1 MASAAH
7 KVDISW
13 DRRPAGVVVH
23 VVYDNARRL
32 NVLNPPALLD
42 LTEAFLSLAREDD
55 IRVVVFSGA
64 GGKAFIGGADIN
76 HMVTM
81 KSSED
86 GRAFITLIHKLCQSI
101 RDCPV
106 PVICRAEGYT
116 LGAGLE
122 VAAACDMRIA
132 ADNAFF
138 GMPEVKVGIPSV
150 VEAAL
155 LPRLIGWGRTS
166 RMLLTAENIDAA
178 KAEAWGLVEEVVP
191 LAELDRGRRA
201 LRRCHRRSDA
211 ALGTGTEASDAPL
224 GAPVARRGRAGRHR
238 RPRPIGDRRRAH
250 RAHGRVHQS
259 QEEVT
264 TMAKT
269 VRVGCHSGFWGDTET
284 AAVQLVRHGNVDY
297 LVSDYL
303 AEVTMS
309 IMAAQKLRN
318 PQAGYA
324 TDFVTTVMGP
334 LAREI
339 ADRKIKVITNAGGV
353 NPQACRDAVLK
364 ACEAAGVTLKVAV
377 VLGDDLLP
385 RADELRKLD
394 IREMDTGAELPA
406 KDRQHERLS
415 RRVSD
420 RPRARRRGRRGDHR
434 PLRQLG
440 GHPGRADPCLRLEH
454 GRP

>member
-1 MASAAH
+1 
-7 KVDISW
+7 V
-13 DRRPAGVVVH
+13 R

-42 LTEAFLSLAREDD
+42 LTDAFQSLAREDD
-55 IRVVVFSGA
+55 VRVVVFSGA

-81 KSSED
+81 RSSED

-191 LAELDRGRRA
+191 VAELDQA
-201 LRRCHRRSDA
+201 VERCVNA
-211 ALGTGTEASDAPL
+211 IVEATPL
-224 GAPVARRGRAGRHR
+224 
-238 RPRPIGDRRRAH
+238 
-250 RAHGRVHQS
+250 S
-259 QEEVT
+259 
-264 TMAKT
+264 
-269 VRVGCHSGFWGDTET
+269 VR
-284 AAVQLVRHGNVDY
+284 
-297 LVSDYL
+297 
-303 AEVTMS
+303 
-309 IMAAQKLRN
+309 AQKRLMR
-318 PQAGYA
+318 
-324 TDFVTTVMGP
+324 
-334 LAREI
+334 RW
-339 ADRKIKVITNAGGV
+339 
-353 NPQACRDAVLK
+353 
-364 ACEAAGVTLKVAV
+364 
-377 VLGDDLLP
+377 
-385 RADELRKLD
+385 
-394 IREMDTGAELPA
+394 
-406 KDRQHERLS
+406 ERLS
-415 RRVSD
+415 LDEAVQAGIDALAQSVTD
-420 RPRARRRGRRGDHR
+420 G
-434 PLRQLG
+434 
-440 GHPGRADPCLRLEH
+440 EH
-454 GRP
+454 IERMGAFINRKKK

>member
-1 MASAAH
+1 MASATH

-23 VVYDNARRL
+23 VVFDNARRL

-42 LTEAFLSLAREDD
+42 LTEAFQSLAREDD

-81 KSSED
+81 RSSED

-166 RMLLTAENIDAA
+166 RMLLTAENINAA
-178 KAEAWGLVEEVVP
+178 KAEAWGLVEEVGGLDA
-191 LAELDRGRRA
+191 LAPYPGRPEPEMFSKLHFAERHLFKLTLLDNVMKLSA
-201 LRRCHRRSDA
+201 MAAA
-211 ALGTGTEASDAPL
+211 ALLFAMVLPRMTQS
-224 GAPVARRGRAGRHR
+224 RR
-238 RPRPIGDRRRAH
+238 
-250 RAHGRVHQS
+250 
-259 QEEVT
+259 
-264 TMAKT
+264 
-269 VRVGCHSGFWGDTET
+269 
-284 AAVQLVRHGNVDY
+284 
-297 LVSDYL
+297 
-303 AEVTMS
+303 
-309 IMAAQKLRN
+309 
-318 PQAGYA
+318 
-324 TDFVTTVMGP
+324 DFQ
-334 LAREI
+334 
-339 ADRKIKVITNAGGV
+339 D
-353 NPQACRDAVLK
+353 
-364 ACEAAGVTLKVAV
+364 VTLVPQIGAVA
-377 VLGDDLLP
+377 
-385 RADELRKLD
+385 A
-394 IREMDTGAELPA
+394 
-406 KDRQHERLS
+406 S
-415 RRVSD
+415 
-420 RPRARRRGRRGDHR
+420 
-434 PLRQLG
+434 
-440 GHPGRADPCLRLEH
+440 
-454 GRP
+454 